1 MSGLLLSVDGSPFPC
16 KNVSRAKMRFER
28 IPVLAVFSLA
38 LAGLVPTSNTDAAL
52 LFQDRHA
59 GANGE
64 ETIYR
69 FEANAAATTAPIEQA
84 KAVKV
89 AKAWA
94 AQYYG
99 IGNLTVANTQER
111 SMPIHFWLIA
121 FSAPGQSKAGTYY
134 SIVLPNGTI
143 VEPRISRQ
151 NLTTNR
157 GPVDVAKA
165 SDLIEPPPKG
175 VEIHGEMIFTYSW
188 GKGLRC
194 YGPYAPDPLWDV
206 PSAVAQPAP

>member
-1 MSGLLLSVDGSPFPC
+1 
-16 KNVSRAKMRFER
+16 MRFER
-28 IPVLAVFSLA
+28 IPVLAVFSLV
-38 LAGLVPTSNTDAAL
+38 LAGLLAASNAAAAL

-69 FEANAAATTAPIEQA
+69 FEAKPAATTAPIEEA
-84 KAVKV
+84 KAVKG
-89 AKAWA
+89 AAAWA
-94 AQYYG
+94 AQYYS
-99 IGNLTVANTQER
+99 ISNLTVANAQER

-121 FSAPGQSKAGTYY
+121 FSVPGQSKAGTYY
-134 SIVLPNGTI
+134 SIVLPNGSI
-143 VEPRISRQ
+143 VEPQVSRQ
-151 NLTTNR
+151 SLTASR

-175 VEIHGEMIFTYSW
+175 VEIHGEVIFTYGW

-194 YGPYAPDPLWDV
+194 YGPYAPNPLWDV
-206 PSAVAQPAP
+206 PSEVARPAP

>member
-1 MSGLLLSVDGSPFPC
+1 MRLEVKVFLAFCFSALMLLFGVG
-16 KNVSRAKMRFER
+16 
-28 IPVLAVFSLA
+28 
-38 LAGLVPTSNTDAAL
+38 TTDAAL

-69 FEANAAATTAPIEQA
+69 FEASAASATSPVEQA

-89 AKAWA
+89 ATVWV

-99 IGNLTVANTQER
+99 IGNLTVANAQER

-121 FSAPGQSKAGTYY
+121 FAVPGQSKGETYY
-134 SIVLPNGTI
+134 SIVLPDGSV
-143 VEPRISRQ
+143 VEPKVSRQ
-151 NLTTNR
+151 GLTASAN
-157 GPVDVAKA
+157 PVDVTKDTELKA
-165 SDLIEPPPKG
+165 PVKG
-175 VEIHGEMIFTYSW
+175 LEVHGEIIFTYGF

-194 YGPYAPDPLWDV
+194 YGPYV
-206 PSAVAQPAP
+206 PSPAWDGPPASVHAAQ

>member
-1 MSGLLLSVDGSPFPC
+1 VRGSLLDVDDDPFPC
-16 KNVSRAKMRFER
+16 KNVSQEKMRLER
-28 IPVLAVFSLA
+28 IPVFAVFSLA
-38 LAGLVPTSNTDAAL
+38 LAGLLATSNADAAL

-89 AKAWA
+89 AAAWA

-99 IGNLTVANTQER
+99 IGSLTVANAQER
-111 SMPIHFWLIA
+111 SMPIHFWLVA
-121 FSAPGQSKAGTYY
+121 FSAPGPSKAGTYY
-134 SIVLPNGTI
+134 SIVLPNGSV
-143 VEPRISRQ
+143 VEPQVSRQ
-151 NLTTNR
+151 SLTASR

-188 GKGLRC
+188 GKGPRGCGL
-194 YGPYAPDPLWDV
+194 YGPNPLWDG
-206 PSAVAQPAP
+206 PSEVARPAP

>member
-1 MSGLLLSVDGSPFPC
+1 MVPD
-16 KNVSRAKMRFER
+16 KMRFER

-38 LAGLVPTSNTDAAL
+38 LAGLLTASNAGAAL

-69 FEANAAATTAPIEQA
+69 FEANPAATTSPIEQT

-89 AKAWA
+89 ATAWA

-99 IGNLTVANTQER
+99 IGNLTLANAQER

-134 SIVLPNGTI
+134 SIVLPNGSI
-143 VEPRISRQ
+143 VEPQVSRQ
-151 NLTTNR
+151 SLTASR

-194 YGPYAPDPLWDV
+194 YGPYAPNPLWDV
-206 PSAVAQPAP
+206 PSAVARPAP